1 MARKITRANV
11 VQLPKDTRGLV
22 KSRLQSL
29 NALTVASG

>member
-22 KSRLQSL
+22 KLRLQSSNVL
-29 NALTVASG
+29 IVASG